1 MKTETPF
8 KSETLSGSLNFQELS
23 SMRPDLEEEREEAL
37 YSNATFQSS

>member
-23 SMRPDLEEEREEAL
+23 SKRPNLEEEREETF
-37 YSNATFQSS
+37 YS